1 VKPLAE
7 VPAYFITASLHACT
21 HTQKKKEFSRGND
34 MAVLEL

>member
-21 HTQKKKEFSRGND
+21 HTHKKKNFPEETTWQF
-34 MAVLEL
+34 